1 MPLNC
6 GGEMLILF
14 VEDDLELASQTM
26 DFLAQEG
33 IDIDFAS
40 NVKQARHLFEKEQFS
55 AVILDMNLPD
65 GNGIELAEHFTANS
79 PNTPILFL
87 TGQDSIEDKLCAFSA
102 GALDYLTKP
111 FSLAELA
118 VRIKL
123 LGAKKKQHQDTFSIA
138 DLFVDFDSK
147 VVKRQQQ
154 AVTLSPQQWQLLKLL
169 AAASPG
175 FVSKQQIVDTI
186 WPDKDVTNDM
196 YKALV
201 SRLRTNLSPASQS
214 NLVVIARK
222 QGVALKQEDE

>member
-1 MPLNC
+1 
-6 GGEMLILF
+6 MLILF

-65 GNGIELAEHFTANS
+65 GNGLELAEHFTANS

-87 TGQDSIEDKLCAFSA
+87 TGQDSIEDKLSAFSA

-118 VRIKL
+118 VRVKL
-123 LGAKKKQHQDTFSIA
+123 LGLKKTQHQNTFNIA
-138 DLFVDFDSK
+138 NLFIDFESK
-147 VVKRQQQ
+147 VVKRQEQ
-154 AVTLSPQQWQLLKLL
+154 AITLSPQQWQLLKML
-169 AAASPG
+169 ADNSPG
-175 FVSKQQIVDTI
+175 FVSKQQVVENI
-186 WPDKDVTNDM
+186 WPDRDVTNDM

-201 SRLRTNLSPASQS
+201 SRLRTNLSPNAQS
-214 NLVVIARK
+214 NLIVIARK
-222 QGVALKQEDE
+222 QGIALKEENE